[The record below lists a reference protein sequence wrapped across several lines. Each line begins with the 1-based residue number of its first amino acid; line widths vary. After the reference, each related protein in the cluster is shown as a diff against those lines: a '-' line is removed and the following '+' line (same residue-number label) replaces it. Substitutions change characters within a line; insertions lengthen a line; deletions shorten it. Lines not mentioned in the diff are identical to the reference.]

1 MSGAMNKPRF
11 QGRRVKL
18 GEVIKDST
26 QKNKDG
32 SCTAVYSVTNS
43 RGFVPSEDYFSKE
56 VYSKELRAYRV
67 VERGMIAYNPS
78 RINVGSVALQ
88 DCADKVIVS
97 PLYVVFSVDETQLL
111 PGYLVS
117 FLKSKPGLDQVAYR
131 STGTVRNSLK
141 FDALG
146 CMELKLPP
154 IEVQRRR
161 LGLLSM
167 INGLVSCRCSYLAKL
182 DDLRKSRFIEMFG
195 DGSWP
200 VKRLDEIGVLKSGGT
215 PPRSCQNYFQ
225 GDIDWYSAG
234 ELNQFWL
241 HGSKEKITEEA
252 IRQSSAKL
260 FPGGSLLIGMYDTA
274 ALKMGCIPKPSSSN
288 QACACFTPNIE
299 LEMMWL
305 YHELA
310 IRKSELLSL
319 RNGCRQKNLNLGFIK
334 AIEVP
339 VPPLA
344 LQQEF
349 SAFVRQVDKLEFRCA
364 GTPGE
369 GDNAVR

>member
-1 MSGAMNKPRF
+1 M
-11 QGRRVKL
+11 KL
-18 GEVIKDST
+18 GEVIKAST

-67 VERGMIAYNPS
+67 VEKGMIAYNPS

-146 CMELKLPP
+146 CMELNLPP

-195 DGSWP
+195 DP
-200 VKRLDEIGVLKSGGT
+200 VFPDSKFPKKEIGDLAVVSSGATPSRKRPNYYSGT
-215 PPRSCQNYFQ
+215 IPWVKTGEISLGN
-225 GDIDWYSAG
+225 IDDT
-234 ELNQFWL
+234 EE
-241 HGSKEKITEEA
+241 HITEEA
-252 IRQSSAKL
+252 IADSACRIL
-260 FPGGSLLIGMYDTA
+260 PPGTILVAMYGQGDTRGKSA
-274 ALKMGCIPKPSSSN
+274 VLNVSATTN
-288 QACACFTPNIE
+288 QACAA
-299 LEMMWL
+299 LEFKDEVIPKYALEHMKL
-305 YHELA
+305 CYEDL
-310 IRKSELLSL
+310 RSLSL
-319 RNGCRQKNLNLGFIK
+319 GGNQKNLSLKIIK
-334 AIEVP
+334 KYDLI

-349 SAFVRQVDKLEFRCA
+349 AAFVRQVDKLEFRCA